1 MEKRVV
7 ATLLTL
13 MDGVTDSSQ
22 TQNRPGIVVI
32 GATNR
37 PNALDEALRR
47 PGRFDREVEIGMR
60 WYHC

>member
-13 MDGVTDSSQ
+13 MDGISTAPQAKSQ
-22 TQNRPGIVVI
+22 AGIVVI

-47 PGRFDREVEIGMR
+47 PGRFDREVEIGMCR
-60 WYHC
+60 F